1 MNASATEAMRLR
13 SRRRSATPM
22 GLWGGASG
30 ASSPG
35 RTPSSAASSRAIA
48 DSRVDERVG
57 DVDEDAGEDERGRAE
72 ERYRHDHVVVA
83 AADRLERQPADAR
96 YAGQRLDEERALP
109 QPAQREGARVARPG
123 RHRRQRQRDD
133 GDHYLAAHSNHRDGE
148 VDRDEEA
155 PGDWYLIVSVSNA
168 NTLVAFAQEA
178 DCYGAVA
185 RPAARRQPAQL
196 QREGEEEERHEDQ
209 PRYRLD
215 EEEGADGGRVGPRP
229 LTPRREDAERYPQ
242 PERDDQRDAVQLER
256 APDGGEDDLRDLAV
270 FVAVA
275 LSQVAPRR
283 VLDVDPVLLVE
294 GLVEAARVADAVQHL
309 RVAELAGGDAHR
321 VARPEARQREGDEG
335 DDEEDQRHPQE
346 APQQVGDERAVQSP

>member
-1 MNASATEAMRLR
+1 MTVSQPRPGV
-13 SRRRSATPM
+13 RRRQRSARPK
-22 GLWGGASG
+22 GRWGGASG

-48 DSRVDERVG
+48 DSRVDYLVG

-96 YAGQRLDEERALP
+96 YAGQRLDEERALQQPDHGEGDERAQRQEGVAQDVARHHRRLAPALGARRPHVVLP
-109 QPAQREGARVARPG
+109 QHAQREGARVARPG

-168 NTLVAFAQEA
+168 NSLVAFAQEA

-242 PERDDQRDAVQLER
+242 PERDDQRDAIQLEG
-256 APDGGEDDLRDLAV
+256 APDGRED
-270 FVAVA
+270 
-275 LSQVAPRR
+275 
-283 VLDVDPVLLVE
+283 
-294 GLVEAARVADAVQHL
+294 
-309 RVAELAGGDAHR
+309 
-321 VARPEARQREGDEG
+321 DEG
-335 DDEEDQRHPQE
+335 DDEEDQRHPQQ
-346 APQQVGDERAVQSP
+346 APQ